1 MRPQW
6 FNLSAEVTGAK
17 MVVDS
22 ELPPIPYDRMWEAD
36 HLWLPLLLE
45 KRHFLVRTDF
55 IRDGE
60 ADVLRKWWCG
70 SKDTSLDKS

>member
-6 FNLSAEVTGAK
+6 FSLSVDAEA
-17 MVVDS
+17 DS
-22 ELPPIPYDRMWEAD
+22 EFPPIPYDRMWEAD

-45 KRHFLVRTDF
+45 KRHFVARTDF

-60 ADVLRKWWCG
+60 TDILQKWWFG
-70 SKDTSLDKS
+70 TRDN